1 MARLTAAQRAQKAM
15 WSALEAAYGRLRA
28 AIPDPDK
35 PGEGFPGEVIT
46 ALRGIGGDAWIELD
60 ERSGYRDLGSWF
72 SLVRQTR
79 NSPVW
84 GPQLIRAVNECA
96 GGR

>member
-1 MARLTAAQRAQKAM
+1 MRRASAADRARRAMFAK
-15 WSALEAAYGRLRA
+15 LEDAYASLRA
-28 AIPDPDK
+28 AIPDPAQPDNLFM
-35 PGEGFPGEVIT
+35 GAVID
-46 ALRGIGGDAWIELD
+46 ALRGLGGDAWIELD
-60 ERSGYRDLGSWF
+60 ERSGYRDLGPWF

-84 GPQLIRAVNECA
+84 GPELIRAVNERA